1 MKKDRQLVI
10 LLAAL
15 LVLIFLSSCAAGKN
29 TSMTP
34 AATDFAYAEDDSYT
48 RDAPTEEPQAEAPM
62 ANEYKAETGGAM
74 GEMSFDDTA
83 EAEEAPTGSP
93 ESQGSAADITEK
105 IIYSA
110 YVSIETTDF
119 DASVS
124 GLEQKIRSLG
134 GFVENS
140 NVSGDTRWNND
151 GTTSVVNRWAY
162 YTFRIPAEKFEY
174 FLQLTHTY
182 GNVLST
188 SRSAQNVTSSYTDF
202 EARLSSL
209 NTQEERLLDMLSK
222 STDVETLIALEQRLS
237 DVRYEIEAIE
247 RNLRNYDAQIR
258 YSTIDLS
265 IREVELYT
273 PTVPIRRSF
282 GEKLEIA
289 LSDGWTQ
296 FMRGTQN
303 LLLGLAASLPALIL
317 LLVLAAA
324 VIICIRIRVKK
335 RKAKKAAAEAAA
347 KEQES

>member
-1 MKKDRQLVI
+1 MMKKNRQLVI

-48 RDAPTEEPQAEAPM
+48 RDTPAEAPQAAAPM
-62 ANEYKAETGGAM
+62 ANEYKAESGGAM
-74 GEMSFDDTA
+74 GEMNFDA
-83 EAEEAPTGSP
+83 AAEEASTEDYS
-93 ESQGSAADITEK
+93 EEVSVSDFTEK

-110 YVSIETTDF
+110 NVSIETTDF

-140 NVSGDTRWNND
+140 NVSGDTRWNKD

-162 YTFRIPAEKFEY
+162 YTFRIPAEKVEY

-237 DVRYEIEAIE
+237 DVRHEIEAIE

-296 FMRGTQN
+296 FVRGTQN

-347 KEQES
+347 KEQEP

>member
-29 TSMTP
+29 ASMTP
-34 AATDFAYAEDDSYT
+34 ASTDFAYDEDDSYT
-48 RDAPTEEPQAEAPM
+48 RDAPTEEPQAESPM
-62 ANEYKAETGGAM
+62 ANEYKAEIGGAM

-83 EAEEAPTGSP
+83 EAEEAPAGDP
-93 ESQGSAADITEK
+93 ESEGSAADFTEK

-110 YVSIETTDF
+110 NISIETTDF

-124 GLEQKIRSLG
+124 GLEQKARSLG

-140 NVSGDTRWNND
+140 NVSGDTRWNKD

-162 YTFRIPAEKFEY
+162 YTIRIPAEKFEY

-202 EARLSSL
+202 EARLASL
-209 NTQEERLLDMLSK
+209 NMQEERLLDMLAK

-258 YSTIDLS
+258 YSTVDLA
-265 IREVELYT
+265 IQEVELYT
-273 PTVPIRRSF
+273 PTIPIRRSF

-289 LSDGWTQ
+289 FSDGWTQ
-296 FMRGTQN
+296 FVRGTQN
-303 LLLGLAASLPALIL
+303 LILGLAACLPVLVLLII
-317 LLVLAAA
+317 LAAA
-324 VIICIRIRVKK
+324 AIICIRTRVKK
-335 RKAKKAAAEAAA
+335 RKVKKAAAETAK
-347 KEQES
+347 KEQNP